1 MWDLQEIIPGVE
13 TKAEEKPATTRQGSC
28 WIKGCYLP
36 LSTGYSYMVSFAG
49 QTSTD
54 LGYMGILASA
64 AFSLLPWRASLE
76 V

>member
-1 MWDLQEIIPGVE
+1 MQDLREIVPGLE
-13 TKAEEKPATTRQGSC
+13 TKAEEKPGTTRQRSY

-36 LSTGYSYMVSFAG
+36 LSAGYSYIVSFAG
-49 QTSTD
+49 QSSTD
-54 LGYMGILASA
+54 VHYKGILASA